1 MRRLILFL
9 AVGLLGLVPGTASA
23 ASRRSRARSTPQ
35 SSLARSLNGSMARVG
50 ANSGAYVQDLTTGA
64 QLYADNA
71 KVGRLPAS
79 VEKLYTTSTAL
90 LRFGPGGRLSTQVLG
105 VGQLQGTT
113 FVGTIYLRG
122 GGDPTFG
129 SAGFIHASYGSGA
142 SVQRLVANLVAAT
155 GMTALR
161 GSVVADESMLDSR
174 RGTPPYGY
182 RPALDIEGELSGL
195 SFNRGWANAIGTA
208 YFKHPAV
215 EAGQQFVQALKT
227 AGVRVPGTTRIRAGV
242 TPSSATPLAAVASPR
257 MQTLVDLT
265 NTPSD
270 NFFAETLLKDLGA
283 RYGAGGTTAAG
294 AAVVRATIASR
305 FGLHPQFNDGSGLSR
320 YDHTSP
326 FDVVSLLRQQA
337 SNPTFVDSL
346 AVAGQTGTLKHEM
359 RRTIAQGRCRGK
371 TGTLLDASNLVGIC
385 RAQDGHTL
393 AFAFLMNRIYPGYA
407 HPIQNNMVVAVARYN
422 G

>member
-50 ANSGAYVQDLTTGA
+50 AYSGAYVQDLTTGA

-283 RYGAGGTTAAG
+283 R
-294 AAVVRATIASR
+294 
-305 FGLHPQFNDGSGLSR
+305 
-320 YDHTSP
+320 
-326 FDVVSLLRQQA
+326 
-337 SNPTFVDSL
+337 
-346 AVAGQTGTLKHEM
+346 
-359 RRTIAQGRCRGK
+359 
-371 TGTLLDASNLVGIC
+371 
-385 RAQDGHTL
+385 
-393 AFAFLMNRIYPGYA
+393 
-407 HPIQNNMVVAVARYN
+407 
-422 G
+422 